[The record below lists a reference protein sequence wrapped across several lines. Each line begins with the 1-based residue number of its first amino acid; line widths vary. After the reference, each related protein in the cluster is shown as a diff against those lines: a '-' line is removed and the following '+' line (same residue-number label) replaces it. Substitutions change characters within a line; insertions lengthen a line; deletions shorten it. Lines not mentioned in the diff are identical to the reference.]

1 MVAKKTAALNLR
13 IDPDIK
19 NAASDLAKKHYR
31 SVANMVEVLIIE
43 QCGRDGIS
51 IPEQQALFDEPA
63 DKWKTIRALVEAGA
77 VKKVLL
83 IADGAVVHV
92 DIVTQNGPIKATTNK
107 GAIKTR
113 RQRGLTHVLHRPV
126 ELTVVTGSWL
136 AEFRKLGVKSLIYD
150 S

>member
-63 DKWKTIRALVEAGA
+63 DK
-77 VKKVLL
+77 
-83 IADGAVVHV
+83 
-92 DIVTQNGPIKATTNK
+92 
-107 GAIKTR
+107 
-113 RQRGLTHVLHRPV
+113 
-126 ELTVVTGSWL
+126 
-136 AEFRKLGVKSLIYD
+136 
-150 S
+150 